1 MSFIKRNSKMVTLK
15 NVEVILATQVKGINL
30 LWKRMKKSRVSAK
43 LLVKALAMESERTRM
58 MRMMKRRPKLPG
70 REKRINSSRSS
81 ISWSKHSKRIPLLDK
96 TLLLLHR
103 KLLMKQESLV
113 SQMRKLKGLPKMQSY
128 MPLVNISPKL
138 LGKTKQSKMLSR
150 SETSSLKRRM
160 KRAEFSQKR

>member
-1 MSFIKRNSKMVTLK
+1 M
-15 NVEVILATQVKGINL
+15 
-30 LWKRMKKSRVSAK
+30 
-43 LLVKALAMESERTRM
+43 
-58 MRMMKRRPKLPG
+58 
-70 REKRINSSRSS
+70 
-81 ISWSKHSKRIPLLDK
+81 LDK